1 MTQQNNPLCEKIE
14 NKDYINIIIWDNNF
28 SELYSDEFITE
39 FRLNSLNINSFN
51 HELCHVYINQVF
63 GGIFST
69 LKFRMPYELNNY
81 ITRNCLQ
88 HISNCIEH
96 KLFFI
101 CILKLVVSQNNLNLI
116 FNGGRETTSIYF
128 IVV

>member
-1 MTQQNNPLCEKIE
+1 MKEKYLQKLLTQKNNPLWEKIE
-14 NKDYINIIIWDNNF
+14 NKDNINIIIWDNNF
-28 SELYSDEFITE
+28 SELFSDDYTTE

-63 GGIFST
+63 GGIFPT
-69 LKFRMPYELNNY
+69 LKLRMPYELSNY

-96 KLFFI
+96 KLFFDLYLEI
-101 CILKLVVSQNNLNLI
+101 
-116 FNGGRETTSIYF
+116 GGESKQ
-128 IVV
+128 